1 MLPMKKVAM
10 ALVPVLR
17 TARIEFALTLI
28 VIGIGVSIALSRL
41 DELQAAARRVV
52 DQLGATQN
60 RAASNLD
67 LAHCVFPF
75 AASGAASFLCPS
87 LTPRSIL

>member
-1 MLPMKKVAM
+1 M

-17 TARIEFALTLI
+17 TGRIEFALTLI
-28 VIGIGVSIALSRL
+28 VIAIGLSIALARL

-52 DQLGATQN
+52 ARFDATQK

-67 LAHCVFPF
+67 LAHCEFPS
-75 AASGAASFLCPS
+75 AASGAAPFPCPS
-87 LTPRSIL
+87 PTPRSTP

>member
-1 MLPMKKVAM
+1 MKKMAM

-28 VIGIGVSIALSRL
+28 VIGIGVSIALGRL

-67 LAHCVFPF
+67 QAHCVFPF
-75 AASGAASFLCPS
+75 AASGAASSPCPS
-87 LTPRSIL
+87 PTPRSTP